1 MKLFF
6 QNVNVIGT
14 ELNLVTMKL
23 VNVHANL
30 EWKVRYATGACLTT
44 LILVTPMDVKC
55 VTAGKCD
62 HIRDFFSENNKVDYM
77 ELFFAIDK

>member
-1 MKLFF
+1 M
-6 QNVNVIGT
+6 

-30 EWKVRYATGACLTT
+30 ESKVRYATDACLTT

-62 HIRDFFSENNKVDYM
+62 YKRDFSENNRICYS
-77 ELFFAIDK
+77 LRL